1 MKPYLFPIRLYPE
14 DHKRRIYLEKT
25 MRDSSG
31 RKMTFA
37 AIIRELIE
45 TASGTMSNLQVCE
58 LFTSHGRVVCTPRC
72 KICKQHPNLP

>member
-14 DHKRRIYLEKT
+14 DHKRRLYLEKT

-37 AIIRELIE
+37 AIIRELMVKEVDAIPVK
-45 TASGTMSNLQVCE
+45 AMQKLMSL
-58 LFTSHGRVVCTPRC
+58 
-72 KICKQHPNLP
+72 LPQS